1 MHLFRVLILNLS
13 VLYKNGDLKM
23 KILIFHVI
31 STIVITI
38 CMVSTFLYFI
48 KKRKKFSKTLSNKED
63 FFLKIGTGILLV
75 VIFFKMFIPAILDIP
90 YYLKNDF
97 KVVSGYARDN
107 ANGSGNIRHVTI
119 INEKDKQEIYVEF
132 SYSDGVNKGD
142 YLKVKYLPHTKYG
155 ILLNRK

>member
-1 MHLFRVLILNLS
+1 MFSEESVFYKWEEIFFMTIIPGKKEQSLHLFRVLILNLS

-48 KKRKKFSKTLSNKED
+48 KKRKKFSKTLRNKEV

-90 YYLKNDF
+90 YYLKMILRLF
-97 KVVSGYARDN
+97 RDTPE
-107 ANGSGNIRHVTI
+107 IMLM
-119 INEKDKQEIYVEF
+119 DQEIL
-132 SYSDGVNKGD
+132 DM
-142 YLKVKYLPHTKYG
+142 LP
-155 ILLNRK
+155 

>member
-1 MHLFRVLILNLS
+1 MFRLLILNLS

-38 CMVSTFLYFI
+38 SMVSTFLYFI

-90 YYLKNDF
+90 YYLKMILRLF
-97 KVVSGYARDN
+97 RDTPE
-107 ANGSGNIRHVTI
+107 IMLM
-119 INEKDKQEIYVEF
+119 DQEIL
-132 SYSDGVNKGD
+132 DM
-142 YLKVKYLPHTKYG
+142 LP
-155 ILLNRK
+155 